1 MSNIIIYQSDDGKT
15 KLDVKL
21 DNNTLWVTQEQM
33 STIFNRSKSTINEH
47 ILNIFE
53 EKELEE
59 QNVMRK
65 FGNSD
70 FSTKPTNYYNL
81 DMVKISKQDKKEPR

>member
-81 DMVKISKQDKKEPR
+81 DMVIAVLNI